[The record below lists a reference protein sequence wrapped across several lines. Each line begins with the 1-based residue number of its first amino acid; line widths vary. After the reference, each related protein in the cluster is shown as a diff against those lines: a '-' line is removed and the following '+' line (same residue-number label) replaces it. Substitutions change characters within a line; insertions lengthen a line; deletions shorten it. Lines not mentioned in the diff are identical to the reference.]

1 VLSFAVGLFPLSVYA
16 QDLSASDLLKKI
28 GETCR
33 EMSSYSVVAERKV
46 DLDTNTT
53 LQTLYAAPDASYG
66 PSHGTDVIKVSLMA
80 SSSSKAKLLLNEG
93 KKDIVVVSDGKL
105 IWTLLTAQHE
115 SWARLEPSKTLK
127 VGKDK
132 KERYVLTIREPGS
145 SQTQKLWVDKR
156 EFTVWKSVDKTISLW
171 FDPGVTLQ
179 TMVTMTAEQMTRN
192 PPLDDSNFAF
202 TPPRQA
208 KKVNS
213 LKLSGSNPF

>member
-1 VLSFAVGLFPLSVYA
+1 
-16 QDLSASDLLKKI
+16 
-28 GETCR
+28 
-33 EMSSYSVVAERKV
+33 
-46 DLDTNTT
+46 
-53 LQTLYAAPDASYG
+53 
-66 PSHGTDVIKVSLMA
+66 
-80 SSSSKAKLLLNEG
+80 
-93 KKDIVVVSDGKL
+93 
-105 IWTLLTAQHE
+105 
-115 SWARLEPSKTLK
+115 

-192 PPLDDSNFAF
+192 PPLDHSNFAF